1 MVFDGVIWEPSV
13 KANDKFI
20 TSYVFSDLRDCQNL
34 HRDRLSNWFAIDYTA
49 RATTIATTSTTTTTI
64 TTTPTTTTTITI
76 ATTSITNIDGGGSFP
91 NINDI

>member
-1 MVFDGVIWEPSV
+1 MVSDGVIWEPSV
-13 KANDKFI
+13 KANNKFI
-20 TSYVFSDLRDCQNL
+20 NSYVFSDLRDCQNL

-64 TTTPTTTTTITI
+64 TTPTTTTTITI

>member
-1 MVFDGVIWEPSV
+1 MVSDGVIWEPSL
-13 KANDKFI
+13 KANNKFI
-20 TSYVFSDLRDCQNL
+20 NSYVFSDLRDCQNL
-34 HRDRLSNWFAIDYTA
+34 HRDRLSNCFAIDYTA

-64 TTTPTTTTTITI
+64 TTPTTTTTITI

>member
-1 MVFDGVIWEPSV
+1 MVSDGVIWEPSV
-13 KANDKFI
+13 KANNKFI
-20 TSYVFSDLRDCQNL
+20 NSYVFSDLRDCQNL

-49 RATTIATTSTTTTTI
+49 RGTTIATTSTTTSTI
-64 TTTPTTTTTITI
+64 TTPTTTTTITI

>member
-1 MVFDGVIWEPSV
+1 MVFDGVIWELSV
-13 KANDKFI
+13 KANNKFI
-20 TSYVFSDLRDCQNL
+20 NSYVFSDLRDCQNL
-34 HRDRLSNWFAIDYTA
+34 RRDRLSNWFAIDYTA

-64 TTTPTTTTTITI
+64 TTPTTTTTITI